1 VSKQERNDL
10 GVELLRNRLTF
21 GQTATCEEI
30 AAWSD
35 CSTDSVKEMERKALA
50 KLRKLV
56 GRNPELVPAR
66 RVT

>member
-1 VSKQERNDL
+1 VSKQERIDL

-30 AAWSD
+30 AAWCE
-35 CSTDSVKEMERKALA
+35 CSTELVKETERKALA

-56 GRNPELVPAR
+56 ERNPDLVAAR